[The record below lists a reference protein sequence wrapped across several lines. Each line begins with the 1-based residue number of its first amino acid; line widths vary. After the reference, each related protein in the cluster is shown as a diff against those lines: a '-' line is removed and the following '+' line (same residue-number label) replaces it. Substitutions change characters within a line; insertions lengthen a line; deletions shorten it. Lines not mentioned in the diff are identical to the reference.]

1 MKQKFE
7 VVIAASKEKVWA
19 AMDSPENMG
28 RWQSGFHAYTH
39 KTGVPG
45 QVGSTAELVFDENGK
60 HVVLVET
67 VTEWEPEQMLA
78 YEISGLPPLVQGVTN
93 RWQIDATTANASR
106 VTLSTNIQ
114 PGQRPPQRLA
124 ARALGRR
131 LMQASDQ
138 MLDGLQARA
147 TSGGSQR

>member
-1 MKQKFE
+1 MIELSRQRE
-7 VVIAASKEKVWA
+7 IEADPATVWA
-19 AMDSPENMG
+19 VLSDFGSISAWAANVDHSCLMSA
-28 RWQSGFHAYTH
+28 Q
-39 KTGVPG
+39 TGG
-45 QVGSTAELVFDENGK
+45 VGARRRIQAGPLT
-60 HVVLVET
+60 LVET

-106 VTLSTNIQ
+106 VTLSTNIR